1 MSQLSLAPTPVRRA
15 GAPARTALPA
25 PRRTSTSTRPGSA
38 PAVKAPR
45 RTSAVVAPPQ
55 TRGVGVGF
63 VVICLLAMVGGLMAL
78 LLLNTQRA
86 EQSFALDRLQA
97 KSASLSATQESLDGQ
112 LDAVSAPQQ
121 LALQAQAQGM
131 VPATSVRFVDSNGKT
146 VGVAKGSASAN
157 PFTVGTLPST
167 PASKVAAL
175 AASAASA
182 GVQLPAAPPATTLA
196 TVPPAVST
204 KPSATAT
211 PKATQQPTAKSTPS
225 ASATPAAKASAK
237 ATATPTK

>member
-25 PRRTSTSTRPGSA
+25 PRRTGKAARPGSA
-38 PAVKAPR
+38 AASKGGR
-45 RTSAVVAPPQ
+45 RTTAVVAPPQ
-55 TRGVGVGF
+55 TRGVGIGF
-63 VVICLLAMVGGLMAL
+63 VAICLLAMVGGLVAL

-86 EQSFALDRLQA
+86 QQSFALDRLQSQ
-97 KSASLSATQESLDGQ
+97 SASLAATQESLDSQ

-121 LALQAQAQGM
+121 LALQAQVQGM
-131 VPATSVRFVDSNGKT
+131 VPATSIRFVDSNGKT
-146 VGVAKGSASAN
+146 VGVAKGRASTS

-175 AASAASA
+175 AANAASA

-196 TVPPAVST
+196 TVPPALPST
-204 KPSATAT
+204 PSATAT
-211 PKATQQPTAKSTPS
+211 PKATQPTAKSTPS

-237 ATATPTK
+237 ATAAPTK

>member
-1 MSQLSLAPTPVRRA
+1 MSQLSLAPTPARRS

-25 PRRTSTSTRPGSA
+25 PRRTSTSARPGSA
-38 PAVKAPR
+38 AATKVVR

-55 TRGVGVGF
+55 TRAVGVGF
-63 VVICLLAMVGGLMAL
+63 VAICLVAMVGGLVAL

-86 EQSFALDRLQA
+86 QQSFALDRLQA

-112 LDAVSAPQQ
+112 LDTVSAPQQ

-131 VPATSVRFVDSNGKT
+131 GPATSIRFVDSNGKT

-167 PASKVAAL
+167 PASKVATL
-175 AASAASA
+175 AANAASA
-182 GVQLPAAPPATTLA
+182 GVQLPAAPAATKLA
-196 TVPPAVST
+196 PVPPAAST

-211 PKATQQPTAKSTPS
+211 PKATQQPTATSTPS
-225 ASATPAAKASAK
+225 AKASAAK
-237 ATATPTK
+237 ATAAPTK

>member
-1 MSQLSLAPTPVRRA
+1 MSQLSLAPAARRA

-25 PRRTSTSTRPGSA
+25 PRRTAPSARAGSK
-38 PAVKAPR
+38 PAAKGAR
-45 RTSAVVAPPQ
+45 RTAPVVAPPQ
-55 TRGVGVGF
+55 TRAVGVGF
-63 VVICLLAMVGGLMAL
+63 VTVCLLAMVGGLVAL

-97 KSASLSATQESLDGQ
+97 KSASLAATQESLDSQ

-131 VPATSVRFVDSNGKT
+131 VPASSVRFVDGNGKT

-167 PASKVAAL
+167 PASKVAVL
-175 AASAASA
+175 AASVASS
-182 GVQLPAAPPATTLA
+182 GVQLPVAPPVTKLA
-196 TVPPAVST
+196 TVPPALPST
-204 KPSATAT
+204 PSAT
-211 PKATQQPTAKSTPS
+211 PKAAPKTSATPTAKSSNKSTPS
-225 ASATPAAKASAK
+225 ASAKPTAA
-237 ATATPTK
+237 PTK

>member
-1 MSQLSLAPTPVRRA
+1 MSQLSLAPTPARRA

-25 PRRTSTSTRPGSA
+25 TRRTTTSARPGSK
-38 PAVKAPR
+38 PAAKGGR

-55 TRGVGVGF
+55 ARAVGVGF
-63 VVICLLAMVGGLMAL
+63 VTVCLLAMVGGLVAL

-97 KSASLSATQESLDGQ
+97 KSASLAATQESLDSQ
-112 LDAVSAPQQ
+112 LDVASAPQQ

-131 VPATSVRFVDSNGKT
+131 VPATSVRFVDGNGKT
-146 VGVAKGSASAN
+146 VGVAKGSASAH

-175 AASAASA
+175 AVSVAGS
-182 GVQLPAAPPATTLA
+182 GVQLPAAPPATKLA
-196 TVPPAVST
+196 AV
-204 KPSATAT
+204 PSALSST
-211 PKATQQPTAKSTPS
+211 PSAKPTDQPTPS
-225 ASATPAAKASAK
+225 ASATPAAKAT
-237 ATATPTK
+237 ATAAPTK

>member
-1 MSQLSLAPTPVRRA
+1 MSQLSLAPTPARRPA
-15 GAPARTALPA
+15 KSARTALPA
-25 PRRTSTSTRPGSA
+25 ARRTPSGTRPGSA
-38 PAVKAPR
+38 PAAKGAR

-55 TRGVGVGF
+55 TRGVGIGF
-63 VVICLLAMVGGLMAL
+63 VMICLLAMVGGLVAL

-97 KSASLSATQESLDGQ
+97 KSASLAATQESLDGQ

-131 VPATSVRFVDSNGKT
+131 VPATSIRFVDSNGKT

-157 PFTVGTLPST
+157 RFTVGTLPST
-167 PASKVAAL
+167 PASTVAAL

-182 GVQLPAAPPATTLA
+182 GVQLPAPAPKLA
-196 TVPPAVST
+196 VVPPALSST
-204 KPSATAT
+204 PSAT

-225 ASATPAAKASAK
+225 AAPK